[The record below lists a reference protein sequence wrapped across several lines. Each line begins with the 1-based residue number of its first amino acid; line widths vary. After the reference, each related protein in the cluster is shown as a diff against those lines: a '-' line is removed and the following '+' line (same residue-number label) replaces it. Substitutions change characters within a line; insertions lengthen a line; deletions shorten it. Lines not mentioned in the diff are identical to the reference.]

1 MRKLSIASFV
11 TALGL
16 VAASTQAFAGP
27 KVAEYGDPVTGSTYR
42 SCVWTQTYSTGGSG
56 YEYRQY
62 NVACPASSDGIAAI
76 NITASISITK
86 NPSNPSA
93 PTTCTFSVPSGY
105 YTGYN
110 SCSNWRIYLN

>member
-11 TALGL
+11 AALGL

-27 KVAEYGDPVTGSTYR
+27 KVAEIGDPILGSSYR
-42 SCVWTQTYSTGGSG
+42 GCTWTQNYNTGGSG

-62 NVACPASSDGIAAI
+62 NVVCPASDGIPAI
-76 NITASISITK
+76 DITAGISINK
-86 NPSNPSA
+86 DPYNPSV
-93 PTTCTFSVPSGY
+93 TTCTFYVPSGY